1 MKENQK
7 SAAVAKV
14 AAAAENQ
21 PAESAKVEKA
31 KKINPM
37 IAFFEPL
44 IQTGQHTAKELLE
57 QAKASG
63 QFDSKKESTIRTLI
77 TDSKN
82 PKYNRFPKLVI
93 KGEGGKLSFAAQSE
107 SQGVK
112 FPLIFLNHNP
122 LQNENFN
129 QRKHLCQPAR
139 SLLCGSDRHRS
150 RQRQRQILR
159 P

>member
-93 KGEGGKLSFAAQSE
+93 KGEGGKLSFAA
-107 SQGVK
+107 
-112 FPLIFLNHNP
+112 
-122 LQNENFN
+122 
-129 QRKHLCQPAR
+129 
-139 SLLCGSDRHRS
+139 
-150 RQRQRQILR
+150 
-159 P
+159 